1 MRRENQ
7 GEEQGE
13 RRPSD
18 SAKTQNT
25 ITTHLATHPN
35 TNKYSA
41 NTPNKSD
48 HSTTTKKHPNL
59 AESGGKTRRV
69 KKVRK
74 GDENCVEKLNKQPNF
89 YAREGKVRSV
99 FLTNKL
105 IILLMYKE
113 AYFNTNNLDHI
124 VPNVA
129 ISLLQEFDDLFP
141 DDIPSGL
148 PPLRG
153 REHQIDFVPRA
164 SIPNQPAYR
173 NNPKEMKELQRQV
186 NELMEK
192 GY

>member
-25 ITTHLATHPN
+25 ITTHLATHLN

-59 AESGGKTRRV
+59 VESGGKTRRV

-74 GDENCVEKLNKQPNF
+74 GDENCVVKLNKQPNF

-129 ISLLQEFDDLFP
+129 ISLLQKFDDLFP

-164 SIPNQPAYR
+164 SILNQPAYR